1 MRKKLYFWLCLFLSG
16 FILSPTLWF
25 GFTMDQALCHYAVWV
40 WKEYHLPP
48 YLGVWDL
55 SFPGIFLLHRL
66 ILEVFGES
74 ILGFR
79 LFDFLVQLSL
89 VVMLYY
95 LAGRL
100 FRSSWAG
107 FFSGIIY
114 SLYYLS
120 GGALET
126 GEREGF
132 VLWLLVFSVLIFL
145 WLGKRFWAKAVL
157 VGVIL
162 GFAFLLKPSYAL
174 SWLVFGF
181 WLLSEKW
188 RESRKS
194 ALLLVLVF
202 LGFCL
207 LDYLLVIL
215 YYLWQGG
222 LKEFFRATILF
233 NLEVYTRLGHLSAGP
248 FQSRLFSSLYFLLFP
263 HPIFFLLGIF
273 GIFSAGA
280 GSLNSRTRELFWVLL
295 ALALV
300 GLVSYFFQGKYFPYH
315 LIPFFGFWAV
325 FAGWGLVKLGFGVR
339 SRIFC
344 WAIYLGVILLMIFRI
359 PLSVLD
365 FALKNSFQSLD
376 SAYAYGKSFDAR
388 HYRAS
393 KALRKIIPQKA
404 QIEFFGWHPL
414 LPYFLKKKL
423 PSRFC
428 VVYHL
433 LMGAGENQL
442 SSLQRNWIEEYTQ
455 SVIKAGPEFFLLA
468 DYVPGWR
475 VFKLPSPSLKQALK
489 QYFPKLERF
498 LAQNY
503 QFLGQVEDIEVYQ
516 LKPKN
521 SPGGEVSN

>member
-1 MRKKLYFWLCLFLSG
+1 MGKEPRFWLCFFLSG

-40 WKEYHLPP
+40 WREYHLPP

-66 ILEVFGES
+66 ILEIFGES

-89 VVMLYY
+89 VVMFYY
-95 LAGRL
+95 LAGKL
-100 FRSSWAG
+100 FRSKWAG

-114 SLYYLS
+114 SLYYFS
-120 GGALET
+120 GGALES

-132 VLWLLVFSVLIFL
+132 VLWLLVLSVLIFL
-145 WLGKRFWAKAVL
+145 VLGKRLWLKSFFL
-157 VGVIL
+157 GVIL

-174 SWLVFGF
+174 SWLVFCV

-207 LDYLLVIL
+207 LDYFLVVL

-233 NLEVYTRLGHLSAGP
+233 NLEVYTRLGHLSASP

-263 HPIFFLLGIF
+263 HPIFLLLGIF

-300 GLVSYFFQGKYFPYH
+300 GLASYFLQGKYFLYH
-315 LIPFFGFWAV
+315 LTPFFGFLAI
-325 FAGWGLVKLGFGVR
+325 FAGGGLVELAKRAG
-339 SRIFC
+339 SKIFSGSL
-344 WAIYLGVILLMIFRI
+344 YLLIFLLMIFRI
-359 PLSVLD
+359 PLSSWE
-365 FALKNSFQSLD
+365 FALKNSFRSLD
-376 SAYAYGKSFDAR
+376 SAYSYGKSFDAR

-393 KALRKIIPQKA
+393 KALRKIIPQEA

-414 LPYFLKKKL
+414 LPYLLKKKL

-433 LMGAGENQL
+433 LMGAGENRL
-442 SSLQRNWIEEYTQ
+442 SSLQKTWIDEYTQ
-455 SVIKAGPEFFLLA
+455 AVIKARPEFFLVA
-468 DYVPGWR
+468 DYVPGWK
-475 VFKLPSPSLKQALK
+475 VFKLPYPSLRQALGE
-489 QYFPKLERF
+489 YFPG
-498 LAQNY
+498 LANYLRQNY
-503 QFLGQVEDIEVYQ
+503 RRIGEIEGIVLYQ
-516 LKPKN
+516 L
-521 SPGGEVSN
+521 EE